1 MKKYLLS
8 FILSVAGIGMANAAD
23 PVMGIVCSYAGQ
35 ETFFPLTDAPQ
46 VKYETKEGVQHAVV
60 LVGGVEKLS
69 IALVDGGTLTVSYDS
84 RALHEHNYAEAWS
97 SDETNHWHACTGD
110 GECDAPKADEAAHA
124 YGEVAIETAYYTCS
138 VCQYENATRKAE
150 YEDAVKAAA
159 DQAAAAAVVEKINA
173 IGTVEYTEASKALI
187 DEAREAYD
195 ALTDDQKA
203 LITAEQLQVLT
214 DAETAYEDLKAAA
227 EEAAKYATLTYNIAD
242 QGGLGVNVKKGE
254 VILNVKAEE
263 CWTVATL
270 TVNEEDKIAD
280 LAEGKFKFDMQD
292 DATVAV
298 TYKWADEE
306 NLYTESDIT
315 TGIITTKADVKA
327 YIKDGSIYVESN
339 GAAIT
344 LYTING
350 TKIAQKT
357 PAMKTAIFTVPA
369 GAYIVKVGNEGIKLV
384 VE

>member
-1 MKKYLLS
+1 
-8 FILSVAGIGMANAAD
+8 MANAD
-23 PVMGIVCSYAGQ
+23 EPVMGIVCSYAGQ
-35 ETFFPLTDAPQ
+35 EAFFPLTDSPQ

-69 IALVDGGTLTVSYDS
+69 IALVDGGTLAVSYDS
-84 RALHEHNYAEAWS
+84 RALHEHNYAKTWS

-110 GECDAPKADEAAHA
+110 GECDAPKSGEAAHS
-124 YGEVAIETAYYTCS
+124 YGEVATETAYYTCS

-150 YEDAVKAAA
+150 YEAAVKAAA
-159 DQAAAAAVVEKINA
+159 DQAAADAVVTKINA

-187 DEAREAYD
+187 DAAREAYD

-203 LITAEQLQVLT
+203 LITEEQLKVLT
-214 DAETAYEDLKAAA
+214 DAETAYEELVA
-227 EEAAKYATLTYNIAD
+227 EAAKYATLTYNVAD
-242 QGGLGVNVKKGE
+242 QGGLGVKVKKGE
-254 VILNVKAEE
+254 VTLSVTAEE
-263 CWTVATL
+263 DWTVATL
-270 TVNEEDKIAD
+270 TVNSEDKLADIAD
-280 LAEGKFKFDMQD
+280 DKLTFDMQD

-306 NLYTESDIT
+306 NLYTERDIT

-327 YIKDGSIYVESN
+327 YTKDGSIYVESN

-350 TKIAQKT
+350 AKIAQKT
-357 PAMKTAIFTVPA
+357 PAMKLAIFTVPA
-369 GAYIVKVGNEGIKLV
+369 GTYIVKVGNEGIKLV